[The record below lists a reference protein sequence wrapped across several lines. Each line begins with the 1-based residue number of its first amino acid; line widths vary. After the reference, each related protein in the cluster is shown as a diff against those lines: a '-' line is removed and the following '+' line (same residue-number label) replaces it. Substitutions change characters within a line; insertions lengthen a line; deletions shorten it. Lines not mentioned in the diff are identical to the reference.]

1 MDRFQSPIDL
11 QPGSVYLHCGNVI
24 KHTPA
29 LCFMALERTRNYV
42 PFVRT
47 YVRQSH
53 ESNQRHVSLFDRCL
67 RVSYFAQG
75 TLSHCL
81 SVYCDILLVSASV
94 GIRRMNR
101 NIASYLVL
109 KKFYCVFIKEAFD
122 LVPEVLRRQQFQVTH
137 CSVLLTR

>member
-1 MDRFQSPIDL
+1 M
-11 QPGSVYLHCGNVI
+11 
-24 KHTPA
+24 
-29 LCFMALERTRNYV
+29 
-42 PFVRT
+42 
-47 YVRQSH
+47 
-53 ESNQRHVSLFDRCL
+53 
-67 RVSYFAQG
+67 
-75 TLSHCL
+75 
-81 SVYCDILLVSASV
+81 YCDILLVSASV